1 MVKSKQRNA
10 LSPDW
15 HEGRR
20 LDDVKADMAELLPA
34 LAMLDDA
41 VAVTKGP
48 RAPRSRKRV
57 VAEPRA
63 ATPDVS
69 TPDALAAEAARPEF
83 VMADFSEPLMTDA
96 ERFAAEPPTAPA
108 PAVPEPQAFPAP
120 EIPAPVRAILVRPR
134 RTVGDLFAYFA
145 AMALA
150 AVAGFFS
157 VSGMAEI
164 FPGAPLEVMVL
175 AGTMEVGKLVIAG
188 WLAAHWR
195 DIGWNLRAMLS
206 VLVVGLALINGIG
219 VFGRLVEAHVGVVSQ
234 AQSQVTEKI
243 ETSEVRI
250 NAQVTA
256 VADLDRRIAQIDGAI
271 DEATRRG
278 RVNAAM
284 SLAEQQRKAREALVQ
299 QRGNEANTLTTMRT
313 QRAALSGERA
323 HAEAAAGPVR
333 YLATLAGTDTETA
346 VRWLILLM
354 VLCCDPA
361 AIALTIA
368 ASGRG
373 NATA

>member
-1 MVKSKQRNA
+1 VVKPKQRNA

-69 TPDALAAEAARPEF
+69 SPDALAAEAARPEF

-96 ERFAAEPPTAPA
+96 ERFAAEPPT
-108 PAVPEPQAFPAP
+108 PAVPEPQAFPTP

-157 VSGMAEI
+157 VSGM
-164 FPGAPLEVMVL
+164 
-175 AGTMEVGKLVIAG
+175 
-188 WLAAHWR
+188 
-195 DIGWNLRAMLS
+195 GWNLRAMLT

-234 AQSQVTEKI
+234 AQSQVAEKI

-250 NAQVTA
+250 NAQMAAVT
-256 VADLDRRIAQIDGAI
+256 DLDRRIAQIDGAI

>member
-1 MVKSKQRNA
+1 MVKPKQRNA

-20 LDDVKADMAELLPA
+20 LDDVKVDMAELLPA

-48 RAPRSRKRV
+48 RAPRSRKRA

-63 ATPDVS
+63 AMPDVS
-69 TPDALAAEAARPEF
+69 ARGALAAEAARPEF
-83 VMADFSEPLMTDA
+83 VMADFSEPLLTEA
-96 ERFAAEPPTAPA
+96 EAIELESQVLPA
-108 PAVPEPQAFPAP
+108 PVAPEPSVLPSP

-134 RTVGDLFAYFA
+134 RTAGDMFAYFTA
-145 AMALA
+145 VALA
-150 AVAGFFS
+150 GVAGFFS

-175 AGTMEVGKLVIAG
+175 SATMEVGKLVIAG

-195 DIGWNLRAMLS
+195 DISWNLRGMLTM
-206 VLVVGLALINGIG
+206 LVVGLALINGIG
-219 VFGRLVEAHVGVVSQ
+219 VFGRLVEAHVGVVSR

-243 ETSEVRI
+243 ESSEVRI
-250 NAQVTA
+250 NAQATA

-284 SLAEQQRKAREALVQ
+284 SLAEQQRKARDALVQ
-299 QRGNEANTLTTMRT
+299 QRGTAASMLTTMRT
-313 QRAALSGERA
+313 ERAALSGERA
-323 HAEAAAGPVR
+323 GVEAAAGPVR
-333 YLATLAGTDTETA
+333 YLATMAGTDTESA

-368 ASGRG
+368 AAGRKT
-373 NATA
+373 TA